1 MRGMNK
7 MWVVA
12 AAVALAMPG
21 AAFAGAKLM
30 AKGKPVAVAKSALTV
45 TPPIDW
51 NRIGARPGRNA
62 ESWTLDGLSLD
73 DVTFYG
79 GIAND
84 TTLFR
89 DAKKKTAPL
98 PRFSAT
104 MLAPDIAQL
113 FESSYR
119 VSIGTSLMSIDS
131 VEPAQFAGHQGFH
144 FTYSFVVQG
153 EEVRRKG
160 DATGAVIG
168 GKLYLVTFEA
178 PVIHYYDATVAK
190 YRALVATAAL
200 GATPAS

>member
-1 MRGMNK
+1 MATLRT
-7 MWVVA
+7 VSI
-12 AAVALAMPG
+12 ALATVG
-21 AAFAGAKLM
+21 LLAAGPTLAAKLM
-30 AKGKPVAVAKSALTV
+30 PKGKQTFVAKSALMI
-45 TPPIDW
+45 TPAVDW

-62 ESWTLDGLSLD
+62 ESWTLDGLSLN

-89 DAKKKTAPL
+89 DAKKKTEPL

-119 VSIGTSLMSIDS
+119 VSVGTSLMSIDS
-131 VEPAQFAGHQGFH
+131 IEPAVFAGQPGFR
-144 FTYSFVVQG
+144 FAYSFVVQG

-160 DATGAVIG
+160 EATGAVIG
-168 GKLYLVTFEA
+168 GKLYLITFEA
-178 PVIHYYDATVAK
+178 PVIHYFDATVVR
-190 YRALVATAAL
+190 YRELAASAAI
-200 GATPAS
+200 GTVKR